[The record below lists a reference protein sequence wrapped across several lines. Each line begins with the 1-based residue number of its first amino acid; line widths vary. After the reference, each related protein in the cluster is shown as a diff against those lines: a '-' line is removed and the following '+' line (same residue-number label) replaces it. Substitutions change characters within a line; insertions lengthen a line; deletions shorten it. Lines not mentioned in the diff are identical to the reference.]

1 MILILEDDADREA
14 FQRETPFVFFRPESS
29 LRTPTVWVNV
39 EAYEEK
45 VRADERDHG
54 WQEGYDA
61 GIAYAVEK
69 YQHTWSTRLADLR
82 AEVEALRGDEWA
94 DRRPVANGYR
104 RALDDVLALL
114 DGAASEIPP
123 D

>member
-14 FQRETPFVFFRPESS
+14 FQRTTPFVFFRPESS
-29 LRTPTVWVNV
+29 LRTPTVWVSP
-39 EAYEEK
+39 EAY
-45 VRADERDHG
+45 RER
-54 WQEGYDA
+54 
-61 GIAYAVEK
+61 V
-69 YQHTWSTRLADLR
+69 LADLR
-82 AEVEALRGDEWA
+82 REVEALRGDEWA